1 MASSGMKRTLPQRVQ
16 DGRLTRLQ
24 MHQESG
30 LQFRSYV
37 PTLME
42 LLEDA
47 DGMVRDTAK
56 SVVIELFRYVFF
68 IRDGYLH
75 AHETDGSIGAP
86 LMRPN
91 PT

>member
-1 MASSGMKRTLPQRVQ
+1 
-16 DGRLTRLQ
+16 
-24 MHQESG
+24 MHQENG

-56 SVVIELFRYVFF
+56 STVIELFRYVADLLWRARVL
-68 IRDGYLH
+68 IKISGMHQMLP
-75 AHETDGSIGAP
+75 SPI
-86 LMRPN
+86 
-91 PT
+91 

>member
-1 MASSGMKRTLPQRVQ
+1 
-16 DGRLTRLQ
+16 
-24 MHQESG
+24 MHQEHN

-56 SVVIELFRYVFF
+56 TTVIELFRYVAL
-68 IRDGYLH
+68 RDNKL
-75 AHETDGSIGAP
+75 
-86 LMRPN
+86 
-91 PT
+91 